1 MTFGTKIIAATFS
14 ATLLLGGMV
23 MLGVTTPTAAAQVGA
38 AKKIVDTAKAQGVVG
53 ETIDGYLAL
62 VSGSAS
68 SEVEAAVNEINIRR
82 KSVYTSL
89 ARQKGTSPENVAGV
103 SGEKLIAKAKA
114 GEKVRL
120 SSGAWQTVK

>member
-14 ATLLLGGMV
+14 ATLLLGGMA
-23 MLGVTTPTAAAQVGA
+23 MFGVTTPTAAAQVGA
-38 AKKIVDTAKAQGVVG
+38 AKKIVDAAKAKGTVG

-68 SEVEAAVNEINIRR
+68 AEVQAAVNEINIRR

-103 SGEKLIAKAKA
+103 SGEKLVAKAKP
-114 GEKVRL
+114 GEKIRL
-120 SSGAWQTVK
+120 SGGAWQTVN

>member
-14 ATLLLGGMV
+14 ATLLLGGMA

-38 AKKIVDTAKAQGVVG
+38 AKKIVDAAKSQGTVG
-53 ETIDGYLAL
+53 ETIDGYLAP
-62 VSGSAS
+62 
-68 SEVEAAVNEINIRR
+68 EVQAAVNEINIRR

-103 SGEKLIAKAKA
+103 SGEKLVAKAKT
-114 GEKVRL
+114 GEKIRL
-120 SSGAWQTVK
+120 SGGAWQTVK